1 MEADLGNAT
10 EARQRLEA
18 LENAAAARG
27 DALIQL
33 YVCRQLLIQLDDEE
47 SPMPEGNQE
56 AALLEM
62 LQSYRSRG
70 IRRGEPSV
78 YRLYARFLASEGRL
92 PEAIAMVR
100 QAANLSEQFG
110 WHLHLPRLWMM
121 SADWHSE
128 LGQESE
134 AAALWKRIDGLLEA
148 HKDFPEKRC
157 LEVLL
162 AKMQSLA
169 SHKKMAAAKAVYE
182 QAAKLVAASS
192 LTAFQVEAFKAL
204 DLKALFQ
211 LDDDEAS
218 AGAVKPVAWA
228 DLQPLA
234 VRSVALP
241 GLNASAVYLLSNPG
255 VLPVSGCLTATDPIE
270 SSIWREEKGDWALG
284 LKDQAGKSSVR
295 SPVIT
300 CEPGQSV
307 SVSLEHAAT
316 VEGRLAT
323 CELGWQ
329 PAVNGKTEGNGVSQW
344 DFGGRTEDGVRVHAA
359 LASVTRRN
367 AFYAVPVPQFVQ
379 SLATLGQDSQPQNYR
394 LKASSPCWIELSNAA
409 DEVLGIDANGNGLFE
424 DVGDVLEADRD
435 ANGFPDVALDA
446 SRNSQELIIFNV
458 YPSAATS
465 DEPIR
470 LEFQLLS
477 DSGDWETVSI
487 SQLK

>member
-1 MEADLGNAT
+1 
-10 EARQRLEA
+10 
-18 LENAAAARG
+18 
-27 DALIQL
+27 
-33 YVCRQLLIQLDDEE
+33 
-47 SPMPEGNQE
+47 
-56 AALLEM
+56 
-62 LQSYRSRG
+62 
-70 IRRGEPSV
+70 
-78 YRLYARFLASEGRL
+78 
-92 PEAIAMVR
+92 
-100 QAANLSEQFG
+100 
-110 WHLHLPRLWMM
+110 
-121 SADWHSE
+121 
-128 LGQESE
+128 
-134 AAALWKRIDGLLEA
+134 
-148 HKDFPEKRC
+148 
-157 LEVLL
+157 
-162 AKMQSLA
+162 
-169 SHKKMAAAKAVYE
+169 
-182 QAAKLVAASS
+182 
-192 LTAFQVEAFKAL
+192 
-204 DLKALFQ
+204 
-211 LDDDEAS
+211 
-218 AGAVKPVAWA
+218 
-228 DLQPLA
+228 
-234 VRSVALP
+234 
-241 GLNASAVYLLSNPG
+241 
-255 VLPVSGCLTATDPIE
+255 
-270 SSIWREEKGDWALG
+270 
-284 LKDQAGKSSVR
+284 
-295 SPVIT
+295 VIT

>member
-162 AKMQSLA
+162 AKM
-169 SHKKMAAAKAVYE
+169 
-182 QAAKLVAASS
+182 
-192 LTAFQVEAFKAL
+192 
-204 DLKALFQ
+204 
-211 LDDDEAS
+211 
-218 AGAVKPVAWA
+218 
-228 DLQPLA
+228 
-234 VRSVALP
+234 
-241 GLNASAVYLLSNPG
+241 
-255 VLPVSGCLTATDPIE
+255 
-270 SSIWREEKGDWALG
+270 
-284 LKDQAGKSSVR
+284 
-295 SPVIT
+295 
-300 CEPGQSV
+300 
-307 SVSLEHAAT
+307 
-316 VEGRLAT
+316 
-323 CELGWQ
+323 
-329 PAVNGKTEGNGVSQW
+329 
-344 DFGGRTEDGVRVHAA
+344 
-359 LASVTRRN
+359 
-367 AFYAVPVPQFVQ
+367 
-379 SLATLGQDSQPQNYR
+379 
-394 LKASSPCWIELSNAA
+394 
-409 DEVLGIDANGNGLFE
+409 
-424 DVGDVLEADRD
+424 
-435 ANGFPDVALDA
+435 
-446 SRNSQELIIFNV
+446 
-458 YPSAATS
+458 
-465 DEPIR
+465 
-470 LEFQLLS
+470 
-477 DSGDWETVSI
+477 
-487 SQLK
+487 